1 MGVLSYYTQDP
12 KYYQAAKKAIK
23 AVHYSSSSLGLIGDV
38 IQVQN
43 GKWISFQSHI
53 CAGVDS
59 YYEYI
64 YKAYLLFGDPELKT
78 IWDNSIPGIQKYLA
92 DIYENKLWFGRAHM
106 YSGEKTSS
114 VITLYDAF
122 FPALLALSGNI
133 SDARYLQKTWNW
145 VWDRYGL
152 EPMSYDYK
160 KKEVKYPVYDLNP
173 EIMESAYYLY
183 HFTKDSLYYNMNVKY
198 WNNIK
203 KYCRTEDAYT
213 AIENIKTMKQGNEMA
228 TYFFAETLKYLF
240 LTFSYHEN
248 QFPFDDY
255 IFSTEAHPF
264 KRAHFNNPETPTY
277 LGFK

>member
-1 MGVLSYYTQDP
+1 MYT
-12 KYYQAAKKAIK
+12 
-23 AVHYSSSSLGLIGDV
+23 
-38 IQVQN
+38 
-43 GKWISFQSHI
+43 
-53 CAGVDS
+53 
-59 YYEYI
+59 
-64 YKAYLLFGDPELKT
+64 
-78 IWDNSIPGIQKYLA
+78 
-92 DIYENKLWFGRAHM
+92 
-106 YSGEKTSS
+106 GEKTSS

-133 SDARYLQKTWNW
+133 SDARFLQKTWNG
-145 VWDRYGL
+145 VWDMYGL

-183 HFTKDSLYYNMNVKY
+183 HFTKDTLYYNMNVKY

-203 KYCRTEDAYT
+203 KYCKTEDAFT
-213 AIENIKTMKQGNEMA
+213 AVENIKTMKQGDEMA

-248 QFPFDDY
+248 QFSFDDY

-264 KRAHFNNPETPTY
+264 KRSHFNTPETPTY